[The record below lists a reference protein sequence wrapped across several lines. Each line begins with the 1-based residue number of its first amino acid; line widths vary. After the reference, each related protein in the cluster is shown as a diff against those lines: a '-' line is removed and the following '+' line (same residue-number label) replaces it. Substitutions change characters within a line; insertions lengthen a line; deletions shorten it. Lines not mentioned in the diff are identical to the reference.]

1 MINCIQEIRDRSW
14 TLCGTPEYLAPEVL
28 QSRGHNRSV
37 DWWSLGTGHS
47 HNVTTLQDIPLF
59 PGILI
64 YEMVHGYPPFYD
76 ESNLALYR
84 KILTAPLHWRLSTR
98 DTGGRKG
105 HVSQLVTC
113 HVSGCRS
120 VRDLVRRLVT
130 RDTTRRLGCMK
141 RGSRDVM
148 EHRSVLAPRQY
159 LRGLTCTV
167 SCRFFEDISWEDVY
181 SKQLAPPILP
191 VLRGEADTQ
200 YFLDYEDEAGDTQEG
215 GEGEQEGEERNM
227 LLFAG
232 F

>member
-1 MINCIQEIRDRSW
+1 MTGAGRCAAPPSTWRQRCCSHAATTGAW
-14 TLCGTPEYLAPEVL
+14 TG
-28 QSRGHNRSV
+28 GHWV
-37 DWWSLGTGHS
+37 LGTAA
-47 HNVTTLQDIPLF
+47 TTLQDIPLF

-98 DTGGRKG
+98 DTGGRTVVTC
-105 HVSQLVTC
+105 HNLSRVTC

-148 EHRSVLAPRQY
+148 EHRSALAIVLPRPRQY
-159 LRGLTCTV
+159 RRGLTC
-167 SCRFFEDISWEDVY
+167 FI
-181 SKQLAPPILP
+181 Q
-191 VLRGEADTQ
+191 VLRGYLLGGCVQQAAVPAHPARAARRGGHPV
-200 YFLDYEDEAGDTQEG
+200 LPRLRGRGRGHPGGGGGGAGG
-215 GEGEQEGEERNM
+215 GGAEHAALRGVLR
-227 LLFAG
+227 AC
-232 F
+232 

>member
-1 MINCIQEIRDRSW
+1 M
-14 TLCGTPEYLAPEVL
+14 L

-113 HVSGCRS
+113 HVSR
-120 VRDLVRRLVT
+120 VRVPQ
-130 RDTTRRLGCMK
+130 C
-141 RGSRDVM
+141 
-148 EHRSVLAPRQY
+148 A
-159 LRGLTCTV
+159 
-167 SCRFFEDISWEDVY
+167 
-181 SKQLAPPILP
+181 
-191 VLRGEADTQ
+191 
-200 YFLDYEDEAGDTQEG
+200 
-215 GEGEQEGEERNM
+215 
-227 LLFAG
+227 
-232 F
+232 

>member
-1 MINCIQEIRDRSW
+1 M
-14 TLCGTPEYLAPEVL
+14 
-28 QSRGHNRSV
+28 
-37 DWWSLGTGHS
+37 
-47 HNVTTLQDIPLF
+47 
-59 PGILI
+59 
-64 YEMVHGYPPFYD
+64 
-76 ESNLALYR
+76 
-84 KILTAPLHWRLSTR
+84 
-98 DTGGRKG
+98 
-105 HVSQLVTC
+105 
-113 HVSGCRS
+113 SGCRS

-148 EHRSVLAPRQY
+148 EHRSALASTAA
-159 LRGLTCTV
+159 LTCTV

-200 YFLDYEDEAGDTQEG
+200 YFLDYEDEAGDTQEEE
-215 GEGEQEGEERNM
+215 EGEQEGEERNM

>member
-1 MINCIQEIRDRSW
+1 
-14 TLCGTPEYLAPEVL
+14 
-28 QSRGHNRSV
+28 
-37 DWWSLGTGHS
+37 
-47 HNVTTLQDIPLF
+47 
-59 PGILI
+59 
-64 YEMVHGYPPFYD
+64 MVHGYPPFYD

-113 HVSGCRS
+113 HVSR
-120 VRDLVRRLVT
+120 VRVPQCAGPGAEARDARHHAAAGLHEERLQGRHGAQVR
-130 RDTTRRLGCMK
+130 
-141 RGSRDVM
+141 
-148 EHRSVLAPRQY
+148 PRQY
-159 LRGLTCTV
+159 CCILA
-167 SCRFFEDISWEDVY
+167 SIAAASHASFRFFEDISWEDVY

-200 YFLDYEDEAGDTQEG
+200 YFLDYEDEAGDTQEEE
-215 GEGEQEGEERNM
+215 EGEQEGEERNM

>member
-1 MINCIQEIRDRSW
+1 
-14 TLCGTPEYLAPEVL
+14 
-28 QSRGHNRSV
+28 
-37 DWWSLGTGHS
+37 
-47 HNVTTLQDIPLF
+47 
-59 PGILI
+59 
-64 YEMVHGYPPFYD
+64 MVHGYPPFYD

-98 DTGGRKG
+98 DTGGRTVVTC
-105 HVSQLVTC
+105 HSLSRVTC

-159 LRGLTCTV
+159 LRGLTCIV

-181 SKQLAPPILP
+181 SKQLSPPILP

-215 GEGEQEGEERNM
+215 GEGEQEGEERNL

>member
-113 HVSGCRS
+113 HVSRVTCHVPGLNTGQLGLATPAS
-120 VRDLVRRLVT
+120 TATTLVT
-130 RDTTRRLGCMK
+130 ATLLGYGGA
-141 RGSRDVM
+141 RAGALGLN
-148 EHRSVLAPRQY
+148 E
-159 LRGLTCTV
+159 LR
-167 SCRFFEDISWEDVY
+167 
-181 SKQLAPPILP
+181 
-191 VLRGEADTQ
+191 
-200 YFLDYEDEAGDTQEG
+200 
-215 GEGEQEGEERNM
+215 
-227 LLFAG
+227 
-232 F
+232 